1 MTKDVGTM
9 LFSAPEMI
17 DNFSNY
23 TDKVDVW
30 SLGCLFYEIFCPD
43 PLFEGINNIY
53 KNFREQFLISTIEN
67 YRSLKKSKIC

>member
-30 SLGCLFYEIFCPD
+30 SLGCLFYEIFNPN
-43 PLFEGINNIY
+43 PLFEGINNID
-53 KNFREQFLISTIEN
+53 NNIREQF
-67 YRSLKKSKIC
+67 